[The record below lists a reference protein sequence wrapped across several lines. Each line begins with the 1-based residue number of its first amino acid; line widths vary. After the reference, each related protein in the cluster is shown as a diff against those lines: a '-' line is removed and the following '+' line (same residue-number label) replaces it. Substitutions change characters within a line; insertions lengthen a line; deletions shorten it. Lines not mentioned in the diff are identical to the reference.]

1 MTSPSPQRFGHLPAG
16 LAVLVTACLAPL
28 LAACAGAAAQVNLP
42 TKTQATAAA
51 APESA
56 PPRLTPRQQV
66 VAAFTGYT
74 TAMAAAFD
82 SRSPAEVRQLLS
94 PYLSAATIA
103 NAVRAF
109 GQAWRQNEVSFGQ
122 PERHIIGVRIDGPAA
137 WVHDCDNTSKSG
149 LEYAGTGEIVPGSLG
164 TVDDNLLTRLDLVGG
179 HWVIGVQTVEEVP
192 CTS

>member
-1 MTSPSPQRFGHLPAG
+1 MTSPSPQRNGRVPAG
-16 LAVLVTACLAPL
+16 LAALVIACLAPF

-42 TKTQATAAA
+42 AKTQATAAA
-51 APESA
+51 APA
-56 PPRLTPRQQV
+56 PVPARLTPRQQV

-74 TAMAAAFD
+74 TAMTAAFD
-82 SRSPAEVRQLLS
+82 SRSQAEVRRLLS

-122 PERHIIGVRIDGPAA
+122 PERHIIGIRIQGAAA

-149 LEYAGTGEIVPGSLG
+149 LEYAGTGQIVPGSLG
-164 TVDDNLLTRLDLVGG
+164 TADDNLLTRLDRVGG

-192 CTS
+192 CTP